1 MWNDRF
7 LESNVWD
14 RYAHDTLTKFME
26 ERGWD
31 VTRHYKLETAWR
43 AASTYHS
50 KDMKDMSSVRVLG
63 VNSEM
68 DALPVSTTGRPYHDI

>member
-1 MWNDRF
+1 
-7 LESNVWD
+7 
-14 RYAHDTLTKFME
+14 ME

-43 AASTYHS
+43 AASTHHG
-50 KDMKDMSSVRVLG
+50 KDMKQASSVRVLG

-68 DALPVSTTGRPYHDI
+68 DALPVSPTR